1 MQRTL
6 TLTDLT
12 LFGIASIM
20 GSGGFNLIGSGVRSG
35 GAQWPIA
42 LAMAAALL
50 FGSAW
55 TYASAY
61 SRSTSNTSESDI
73 IRSVLGVSAE
83 DAGSVAI
90 LVYNIASM
98 VVILILISS
107 MILPEGGWGSQVM
120 LSISLL
126 TAMTGLAMLGLDIN
140 KTIVTTLSLGLVV
153 MLVVAGCFGVVGPAT
168 ALPALPAAPD
178 FRRSLWM
185 FFFVL
190 VGFDALI
197 KFSEEAKE
205 PTDIPTSFYLSI
217 GTSALLTLGVG
228 VAIASWVRLTPANE
242 GSAFESLFAV
252 FTGAWIH
259 GYFRW
264 AVIAFLLLTTFVVFL
279 ATSRYLIGLGKKGGM
294 YTPFATQE
302 GSILSVFGLSAVT
315 ALVNQVDAL
324 VIGTDFGFS
333 VIGGLV
339 AAATCMADWQ
349 DGLVGSA
356 LVDGATAAGFGAMM
370 LAVI

>member
-120 LSISLL
+120 LSVSLL
-126 TAMTGLAMLGLDIN
+126 TAMTGLGLLGIDIN

-153 MLVVAGCFGVVGPAT
+153 MLVVAGCFGVVGPAM
-168 ALPALPAAPD
+168 PVALPAAPD

-190 VGFDALI
+190 IGFDALI
-197 KFSEEAKE
+197 KFSEETNQ
-205 PTDIPTSFYLSI
+205 PTYIPTSFYLSI

-228 VAIASWVRLTPANE
+228 MAIASWVRLTPANE

-252 FTGAWIH
+252 FMGAWVH
-259 GYFRW
+259 RYFRW
-264 AVIAFLLLTTFVVFL
+264 AVIAFLLLTTLVIFL
-279 ATSRYLIGLGKKGGM
+279 ATSRYLIGLGKKGGL

-302 GSILSVFGLSAVT
+302 GAILSVFGLSAAT
-315 ALVNQVDAL
+315 ALINQVDKL
-324 VIGTDFGFS
+324 VIVTDFGFS

-339 AAATCMADWQ
+339 AAATCVADWR

>member
-20 GSGGFNLIGSGVRSG
+20 GAGGFNLIGNGVRSG

-42 LAMAAALL
+42 LAMTTALL
-50 FGSAW
+50 LGSAW

-61 SRSTSNTSESDI
+61 ARNKSNTSESDI
-73 IRSVLGVSAE
+73 IRTVLGVSAE
-83 DAGSVAI
+83 HAESVAI
-90 LVYNIASM
+90 IVYNIARMM
-98 VVILILISS
+98 VLLILIVSL
-107 MILPEGGWGSQVM
+107 ILPEGGWGSQVM
-120 LSISLL
+120 LSVSLL
-126 TAMTGLAMLGLDIN
+126 AAMTGMALMGIEAN
-140 KTIVTTLSLGLVV
+140 KTIVTTLSFCLVAV
-153 MLVVAGCFGVVGPAT
+153 LAVAGGFGLMRPPVPT
-168 ALPALPAAPD
+168 TLPTAPD
-178 FRRSLWM
+178 FRRSLCM

-190 VGFDALI
+190 VGFDAII

-205 PTDIPTSFYLSI
+205 PTDIPTSFYLSTWI
-217 GTSALLTLGVG
+217 SALLTLGVG

-242 GSAFESLFAV
+242 GTAFESLFAV
-252 FTGAWIH
+252 FMGAWIH

-279 ATSRYLIGLGKKGGM
+279 ATSRYLIGLGKKGGV

-302 GSILSVFGLSAVT
+302 GAILSVFGLSAVT
-315 ALVNQVDAL
+315 ALINQVDAL
-324 VIGTDFGFS
+324 VIVTDFGFS
-333 VIGGLV
+333 MIGGLV
-339 AAATCMADWQ
+339 AAATCVADWR